1 MFVRFLGCSSV
12 RFEGVLVLGLWLVTF
27 LVIYMVRQ
35 CRCCSMLGYW
45 GSMGGCEGRWCCVLG
60 VVFVGEGLDRISVS

>member
-35 CRCCSMLGYW
+35 CGWCFVLGYW
-45 GSMGGCEGRWCCVLG
+45 GFIGGCDKHRCCV
-60 VVFVGEGLDRISVS
+60 